1 MTKSWTKRP
10 IEGKTSQQLRQTTAA
25 TLLINKTL
33 FTKFHN
39 ILLVLFEKKVTFA
52 KKKGKK
58 THKCHFRKIT
68 LPVVLTPEAKKQVAV
83 LTKKANET

>member
-1 MTKSWTKRP
+1 
-10 IEGKTSQQLRQTTAA
+10 
-25 TLLINKTL
+25 LLINKTL

-39 ILLVLFEKKVTFA
+39 ILLVLFEKKLLLQRNKA
-52 KKKGKK
+52 KKRTNVISEK
-58 THKCHFRKIT
+58 KIT